1 MTQTTTSAPRRNQLR
16 SALALLAGLA
26 VIFVLSLGT
35 DQVLHALHVY
45 PPWGQWTQHPGLN
58 LLALAY
64 RCVYA
69 VLGCYLTARLAPRA
83 PMGHALILGAIGMVL
98 STAGAVAMW
107 NVGPH
112 WYPVALA
119 LSSLPCAWLGGL
131 IERRRRA
138 RRNLA

>member
-1 MTQTTTSAPRRNQLR
+1 MITAPRRSPWR

-26 VIFVLSLGT
+26 FIVVISLGT

-45 PPWGQWTQHPGLN
+45 PPWGQWTQDPGLN
-58 LLALAY
+58 LLAFAY

-69 VLGCYLTARLAPRA
+69 VIGCYLTARLAPCA
-83 PMGHALILGAIGMVL
+83 PMGHALALGAIGVVL
-98 STAGAVAMW
+98 SSAGAVAMW

-112 WYPVALA
+112 WYPVALV
-119 LSSLPCAWLGGL
+119 LSSIPCAWLGGV

-138 RRNLA
+138 RDGAE